1 MNILDGGVVC
11 WLRGRSA
18 TGDRHT
24 MANTYRIALTIF
36 SLVILALLIFQGFA
50 PIVHT
55 STGPLAL
62 GFLELWSSAADVPGF
77 ATRQAAFLHILSTMG
92 LGTGFIVRALVF
104 AILAGLIVVTAWP
117 STTVVSG
124 AIDWALTA
132 KIPMRRSLVKAFT
145 VAAVAL
151 PLMLLW
157 KAVGY
162 SALENRDGF
171 EKSFG
176 IDRPDLSERFRKLN
190 DPTKPF

>member
-1 MNILDGGVVC
+1 
-11 WLRGRSA
+11 
-18 TGDRHT
+18 
-24 MANTYRIALTIF
+24 MANTYRIVLIIF

-50 PIVHT
+50 PIVQT

-77 ATRQAAFLHILSTMG
+77 ATRQAAFLHLLSKMD
-92 LGTGFIVRALVF
+92 LSAGFIVRAIIF
-104 AILAGLIVVTAWP
+104 AVLAGLVIVSAWP

-176 IDRPDLSERFRKLN
+176 IDRPDLNERLRQLN